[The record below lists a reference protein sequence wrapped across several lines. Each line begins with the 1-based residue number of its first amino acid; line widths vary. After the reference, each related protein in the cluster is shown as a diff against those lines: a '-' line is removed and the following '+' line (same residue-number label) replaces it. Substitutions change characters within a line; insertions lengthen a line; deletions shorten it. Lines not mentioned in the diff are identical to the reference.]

1 MKTGILVLAT
11 AALAVQA
18 GCFGSSLKMLNGQ
31 GSPLETSVLQGTDRK
46 HQVLLLPVQGSLTT
60 DPRSGFLA
68 DQPSVVQEVVAQ
80 LRKAEKDDRVKAVV
94 LWIDSPGGS
103 ATATDVLYRE
113 VEGFKKR
120 TGKPVVA
127 HFVNKGASG
136 AYYVALAAD
145 RILAHPTSLVGSIGV
160 LFVRPKAKGLMD
172 KIGLDV
178 EVAKS
183 GDFKDMGAWYRP
195 GTDAEKGLYQKMV
208 KELADAFIAR
218 VLERRKLASS
228 EAFADARIMSAGDA
242 KAAGLVDGLG
252 YLDDALAAAREL
264 AGLPAD
270 ARVIAYR
277 RDEVADDNAWAGH
290 ESGGKM
296 PKLLDL
302 GVTRYLSIPSAGFYY
317 LWAPELG
324 D

>member
-1 MKTGILVLAT
+1 MKTRFWFLAA
-11 AALAVQA
+11 AALAVFP
-18 GCFGSSLKMLNGQ
+18 GCLGGSLKMLNGQ
-31 GSPLETSVLQGTDRK
+31 ASPLQTSVLEEGDRK
-46 HQVLLLPVQGSLTT
+46 RQVLLLPIQGSLTT

-68 DQPSVVQEVVAQ
+68 DQPSVVQDVVAQ
-80 LRKAEKDDRVKAVV
+80 LRKAEKDRRVKAVV

-113 VEGFKKR
+113 VEGFRKR

-160 LFVRPKAKGLMD
+160 IFVRPKARGLMD
-172 KIGLDV
+172 KVGLDV
-178 EVAKS
+178 EVSKS
-183 GDFKDMGAWYRP
+183 GEHKDMGSFFR
-195 GTDAEKGLYQKMV
+195 AETEAERDLYQRMV
-208 KELADAFIAR
+208 KELADAFVGR
-218 VLERRKLASS
+218 VLERRRLASS
-228 EAFADARIMSAGDA
+228 EGFADARILSAGEA
-242 KAAGLVDGLG
+242 KALGLVDGLG

-277 RDEVADDNAWAGH
+277 RNEVADDNAWAGH

-296 PKLLDL
+296 PKLIDL

-324 D
+324 E